1 MAVLAA
7 LEGLLERLRLV
18 LGRLE
23 GILDRLGGI
32 LGRLGGVLEAS
43 WGLLEVWNVAPV
55 CTVAGTQRAP
65 IRILHDFPDIIR
77 NIIRN
82 IRKDMRKE
90 IRIRILLGYGTLYAM
105 RRHKAWRGGYPQR
118 SKAANP
124 PPRQEQCSK

>member
-1 MAVLAA
+1 MGVILAVLAA

-55 CTVAGTQRAP
+55 CNTCGTRVQ
-65 IRILHDFPDIIR
+65 HVW
-77 NIIRN
+77 
-82 IRKDMRKE
+82 
-90 IRIRILLGYGTLYAM
+90 
-105 RRHKAWRGGYPQR
+105 HGGGGAEGSY
-118 SKAANP
+118 
-124 PPRQEQCSK
+124 